1 MKYKDVL
8 RNSLYLDEE
17 LQDYFNEMSKKGW
30 RLDFVGYYYR
40 FIKDEH
46 VYKYQIDYTPIS
58 SEYQDIL
65 KEMGYHEVRNSF
77 DDFRVLENEN
87 VDAPDL
93 NTEFVF
99 DKNNKMKQ
107 FKKIRY
113 FIYPILA
120 YFLFWLGKIF
130 IKDIVEIG
138 KPVLYYEG
146 FGSLL
151 MGIVFI
157 VLSFVL
163 LFVTILNFSIL
174 YALKNDKDLKSL
186 KKLNSIKDHLSIL
199 FYILLVISGVF
210 YLLKSFITLDLKVI
224 VYLLLTCIIGVVLS
238 RIIKNNKYN
247 SAIAAF
253 VAIAIC
259 GLIFPQVQMDDS
271 LFESSTVK
279 TKITNYEKDIKD
291 IAETVDFICFNLYF
305 GAPITTDKNGTAV
318 MAELDAAKT
327 QVGWPVTPDAIKW
340 TAKLLYER
348 YNVPIYVS
356 ENGMACHDTVSLDG
370 KVHDPNR
377 VDYLNR
383 YLLKLGEAIDEGADV
398 RGYFVWSFMDNFE
411 WAEGYDPRF
420 GIVYVD
426 YKTQKRIIKDSG
438 YWYAKVIETGGKSL
452 CD

>member
-113 FIYPILA
+113 FIYLILA
-120 YFLFWLGKIF
+120 YFLFCLGKIF

-199 FYILLVISGVF
+199 FYILLLISGVF
-210 YLLKSFITLDLKVI
+210 YLLKSF
-224 VYLLLTCIIGVVLS
+224 
-238 RIIKNNKYN
+238 KYN

-291 IAETVDFICFNLYF
+291 TTCIYPQLDVLIKKDKYKDEIFKYIIIKTEHDTRDNQNFEKAVNTKSNVSWDSNKTQYVHYEKAIQSFNKKGNTY
-305 GAPITTDKNGTAV
+305 DNGTYV
-318 MAELDAAKT
+318 
-327 QVGWPVTPDAIKW
+327 IK
-340 TAKLLYER
+340 
-348 YNVPIYVS
+348 V
-356 ENGMACHDTVSLDG
+356 
-370 KVHDPNR
+370 
-377 VDYLNR
+377 
-383 YLLKLGEAIDEGADV
+383 LK
-398 RGYFVWSFMDNFE
+398 N
-411 WAEGYDPRF
+411 
-420 GIVYVD
+420 
-426 YKTQKRIIKDSG
+426 RIITRYK
-438 YWYAKVIETGGKSL
+438 
-452 CD
+452 

>member
-1 MKYKDVL
+1 MYKYVL
-8 RNSLYLDEE
+8 RNSLYLDDE

-30 RLDFVGYYYR
+30 RLDFVSYYYR
-40 FIKDEH
+40 FVKDEH

-65 KEMGYHEVRNSF
+65 KKMGYHEVRNSF

-157 VLSFVL
+157 ILSFVL

-199 FYILLVISGVF
+199 FYILLLISGVF

-291 IAETVDFICFNLYF
+291 TTCTYPQLDVLIKKDKYKDEIFKYIIIKTEHDTRDNQNFEKAVNTKSNVSWDSNKTQYVHYEKAIQSFNKKGNTY
-305 GAPITTDKNGTAV
+305 DNGTYV
-318 MAELDAAKT
+318 
-327 QVGWPVTPDAIKW
+327 IK
-340 TAKLLYER
+340 
-348 YNVPIYVS
+348 V
-356 ENGMACHDTVSLDG
+356 
-370 KVHDPNR
+370 
-377 VDYLNR
+377 
-383 YLLKLGEAIDEGADV
+383 LK
-398 RGYFVWSFMDNFE
+398 N
-411 WAEGYDPRF
+411 
-420 GIVYVD
+420 
-426 YKTQKRIIKDSG
+426 RIITRYK
-438 YWYAKVIETGGKSL
+438 
-452 CD
+452 

>member
-1 MKYKDVL
+1 MKHKYVL

-17 LQDYFNEMSKKGW
+17 LQEYFNKMSKKGW
-30 RLDFVGYYYR
+30 RLDFIGYYYR
-40 FIKDEH
+40 FSHDEH

-157 VLSFVL
+157 ILSFVL

-174 YALKNDKDLKSL
+174 K
-186 KKLNSIKDHLSIL
+186 
-199 FYILLVISGVF
+199 F
-210 YLLKSFITLDLKVI
+210 
-224 VYLLLTCIIGVVLS
+224 
-238 RIIKNNKYN
+238 
-247 SAIAAF
+247 
-253 VAIAIC
+253 
-259 GLIFPQVQMDDS
+259 
-271 LFESSTVK
+271 
-279 TKITNYEKDIKD
+279 
-291 IAETVDFICFNLYF
+291 
-305 GAPITTDKNGTAV
+305 
-318 MAELDAAKT
+318 
-327 QVGWPVTPDAIKW
+327 
-340 TAKLLYER
+340 
-348 YNVPIYVS
+348 
-356 ENGMACHDTVSLDG
+356 
-370 KVHDPNR
+370 
-377 VDYLNR
+377 
-383 YLLKLGEAIDEGADV
+383 
-398 RGYFVWSFMDNFE
+398 
-411 WAEGYDPRF
+411 
-420 GIVYVD
+420 
-426 YKTQKRIIKDSG
+426 
-438 YWYAKVIETGGKSL
+438 
-452 CD
+452 

>member
-238 RIIKNNKYN
+238 RIIKNNKY
-247 SAIAAF
+247 
-253 VAIAIC
+253 
-259 GLIFPQVQMDDS
+259 
-271 LFESSTVK
+271 K
-279 TKITNYEKDIKD
+279 
-291 IAETVDFICFNLYF
+291 
-305 GAPITTDKNGTAV
+305 
-318 MAELDAAKT
+318 
-327 QVGWPVTPDAIKW
+327 
-340 TAKLLYER
+340 
-348 YNVPIYVS
+348 
-356 ENGMACHDTVSLDG
+356 
-370 KVHDPNR
+370 
-377 VDYLNR
+377 
-383 YLLKLGEAIDEGADV
+383 
-398 RGYFVWSFMDNFE
+398 
-411 WAEGYDPRF
+411 
-420 GIVYVD
+420 
-426 YKTQKRIIKDSG
+426 
-438 YWYAKVIETGGKSL
+438 
-452 CD
+452 

>member
-199 FYILLVISGVF
+199 FYILLLISGVF

-291 IAETVDFICFNLYF
+291 TTCTYPQLDVLIKKDKYKDEIFKYIIIKTEHDTRDNQNFEKAVNIKSNVSWDSNKTQYVHYEKAIQSFNKKGNTY
-305 GAPITTDKNGTAV
+305 DNGTYV
-318 MAELDAAKT
+318 
-327 QVGWPVTPDAIKW
+327 IK
-340 TAKLLYER
+340 
-348 YNVPIYVS
+348 V
-356 ENGMACHDTVSLDG
+356 
-370 KVHDPNR
+370 
-377 VDYLNR
+377 
-383 YLLKLGEAIDEGADV
+383 LK
-398 RGYFVWSFMDNFE
+398 N
-411 WAEGYDPRF
+411 
-420 GIVYVD
+420 
-426 YKTQKRIIKDSG
+426 RIITK
-438 YWYAKVIETGGKSL
+438 YKENR
-452 CD
+452 

>member
-1 MKYKDVL
+1 MYKYVL
-8 RNSLYLDEE
+8 RNSLYLDDE

-30 RLDFVGYYYR
+30 RLDFVSYYYR
-40 FIKDEH
+40 FVKDEH

-65 KEMGYHEVRNSF
+65 KKMGYHEVRNSF

-130 IKDIVEIG
+130 IKDIVEVG

-157 VLSFVL
+157 ILSFVL

-199 FYILLVISGVF
+199 FYILLLISGVF

-291 IAETVDFICFNLYF
+291 TTCTYPQLDVLIKKDKYKDEIFKYIIIKTEHDTRDNQNFEKAVNTKSNVSWDSNKTQYVHYEKAIQSFNKKGNTY
-305 GAPITTDKNGTAV
+305 DNGTYV
-318 MAELDAAKT
+318 
-327 QVGWPVTPDAIKW
+327 IK
-340 TAKLLYER
+340 
-348 YNVPIYVS
+348 V
-356 ENGMACHDTVSLDG
+356 
-370 KVHDPNR
+370 
-377 VDYLNR
+377 
-383 YLLKLGEAIDEGADV
+383 LK
-398 RGYFVWSFMDNFE
+398 N
-411 WAEGYDPRF
+411 
-420 GIVYVD
+420 
-426 YKTQKRIIKDSG
+426 RIITRYKQ
-438 YWYAKVIETGGKSL
+438 
-452 CD
+452 

>member
-30 RLDFVGYYYR
+30 RLDFVSYYYR

-65 KEMGYHEVRNSF
+65 KGMGYHEVRNSF

-163 LFVTILNFSIL
+163 VFVTILNFSIL

-291 IAETVDFICFNLYF
+291 TTCTYPQLDVLIKKDKYKDEIFKYIIIKTEHDTRGNQNFEKAVNTKSNVSWDSNKTQYVHYEKAIQSFNKKGNTY
-305 GAPITTDKNGTAV
+305 DNGTYV
-318 MAELDAAKT
+318 
-327 QVGWPVTPDAIKW
+327 IK
-340 TAKLLYER
+340 
-348 YNVPIYVS
+348 I
-356 ENGMACHDTVSLDG
+356 
-370 KVHDPNR
+370 
-377 VDYLNR
+377 
-383 YLLKLGEAIDEGADV
+383 LK
-398 RGYFVWSFMDNFE
+398 N
-411 WAEGYDPRF
+411 
-420 GIVYVD
+420 
-426 YKTQKRIIKDSG
+426 RIITK
-438 YWYAKVIETGGKSL
+438 YKENK
-452 CD
+452 

>member
-46 VYKYQIDYTPIS
+46 VDKYQIDYTPIS

-65 KEMGYHEVRNSF
+65 KKMGYHEVRNSF

-107 FKKIRY
+107 FKKIHY

-199 FYILLVISGVF
+199 FYILLLISGVF

-279 TKITNYEKDIKD
+279 TKITNYKKDIKD
-291 IAETVDFICFNLYF
+291 TTCTYPQLDVLIKKDKYKDEIFKYIIIKTEHDTRDNQNFEKAVNTKSNVSWDSNKTQYVHYEKAIQSFNKKGNTY
-305 GAPITTDKNGTAV
+305 DNGTYV
-318 MAELDAAKT
+318 
-327 QVGWPVTPDAIKW
+327 IK
-340 TAKLLYER
+340 
-348 YNVPIYVS
+348 V
-356 ENGMACHDTVSLDG
+356 
-370 KVHDPNR
+370 
-377 VDYLNR
+377 
-383 YLLKLGEAIDEGADV
+383 LK
-398 RGYFVWSFMDNFE
+398 N
-411 WAEGYDPRF
+411 
-420 GIVYVD
+420 
-426 YKTQKRIIKDSG
+426 RIITRYKQ
-438 YWYAKVIETGGKSL
+438 
-452 CD
+452 

>member
-30 RLDFVGYYYR
+30 RLDFVGHYYR

-65 KEMGYHEVRNSF
+65 KGMGYHEVRNSF

-186 KKLNSIKDHLSIL
+186 KKLNSIKDQLSIL
-199 FYILLVISGVF
+199 FYILLLISGVF

-247 SAIAAF
+247 SAIVAF

-291 IAETVDFICFNLYF
+291 TTCTYPQLDVLIKKDKYKDEIFKYIIIKTEHDTRDNQNFEKAVNTKSNVSWDSNKTQYVHYEKAIQSFNKKGNTY
-305 GAPITTDKNGTAV
+305 DNGTYV
-318 MAELDAAKT
+318 
-327 QVGWPVTPDAIKW
+327 IK
-340 TAKLLYER
+340 
-348 YNVPIYVS
+348 I
-356 ENGMACHDTVSLDG
+356 
-370 KVHDPNR
+370 
-377 VDYLNR
+377 
-383 YLLKLGEAIDEGADV
+383 LK
-398 RGYFVWSFMDNFE
+398 N
-411 WAEGYDPRF
+411 
-420 GIVYVD
+420 
-426 YKTQKRIIKDSG
+426 RIITK
-438 YWYAKVIETGGKSL
+438 YKENK
-452 CD
+452 

>member
-1 MKYKDVL
+1 
-8 RNSLYLDEE
+8 
-17 LQDYFNEMSKKGW
+17 MSKKGW

-65 KEMGYHEVRNSF
+65 KGMGYHEVRNSF

-107 FKKIRY
+107 FKNIHY

-120 YFLFWLGKIF
+120 YFLFWLGKVF

-291 IAETVDFICFNLYF
+291 TTCTYPQLDVLIKKDKYKDEIFKYIIIKTEHDTRDNQNFEKAVNTKSNVSWDSNKTQYVHYEKAIQSFNKKGNTY
-305 GAPITTDKNGTAV
+305 DNGTYV
-318 MAELDAAKT
+318 
-327 QVGWPVTPDAIKW
+327 IK
-340 TAKLLYER
+340 
-348 YNVPIYVS
+348 V
-356 ENGMACHDTVSLDG
+356 
-370 KVHDPNR
+370 
-377 VDYLNR
+377 
-383 YLLKLGEAIDEGADV
+383 LK
-398 RGYFVWSFMDNFE
+398 N
-411 WAEGYDPRF
+411 
-420 GIVYVD
+420 
-426 YKTQKRIIKDSG
+426 RIITRYKQ
-438 YWYAKVIETGGKSL
+438 
-452 CD
+452 

>member
-1 MKYKDVL
+1 MKHKYVL

-17 LQDYFNEMSKKGW
+17 LQEYFNEMSKKGW
-30 RLDFVGYYYR
+30 RLDFIGYYYR
-40 FIKDEH
+40 FSHDEH

-130 IKDIVEIG
+130 IKDIVEVG

-174 YALKNDKDLKSL
+174 YALKNDKDLMTL
-186 KKLNSIKDHLSIL
+186 L
-199 FYILLVISGVF
+199 F
-210 YLLKSFITLDLKVI
+210 K
-224 VYLLLTCIIGVVLS
+224 
-238 RIIKNNKYN
+238 
-247 SAIAAF
+247 
-253 VAIAIC
+253 
-259 GLIFPQVQMDDS
+259 
-271 LFESSTVK
+271 
-279 TKITNYEKDIKD
+279 
-291 IAETVDFICFNLYF
+291 
-305 GAPITTDKNGTAV
+305 
-318 MAELDAAKT
+318 
-327 QVGWPVTPDAIKW
+327 
-340 TAKLLYER
+340 
-348 YNVPIYVS
+348 
-356 ENGMACHDTVSLDG
+356 SLDG
-370 KVHDPNR
+370 FGAFIVLCFFAHSNSYLSPLRIPNCHIF
-377 VDYLNR
+377 LSPKSSEH
-383 YLLKLGEAIDEGADV
+383 L
-398 RGYFVWSFMDNFE
+398 
-411 WAEGYDPRF
+411 
-420 GIVYVD
+420 
-426 YKTQKRIIKDSG
+426 RITV
-438 YWYAKVIETGGKSL
+438 A
-452 CD
+452 

>member
-46 VYKYQIDYTPIS
+46 AYKYQIDYTPIS

-163 LFVTILNFSIL
+163 LL
-174 YALKNDKDLKSL
+174 SL
-186 KKLNSIKDHLSIL
+186 IHI
-199 FYILLVISGVF
+199 
-210 YLLKSFITLDLKVI
+210 
-224 VYLLLTCIIGVVLS
+224 
-238 RIIKNNKYN
+238 
-247 SAIAAF
+247 
-253 VAIAIC
+253 
-259 GLIFPQVQMDDS
+259 
-271 LFESSTVK
+271 
-279 TKITNYEKDIKD
+279 
-291 IAETVDFICFNLYF
+291 
-305 GAPITTDKNGTAV
+305 
-318 MAELDAAKT
+318 
-327 QVGWPVTPDAIKW
+327 
-340 TAKLLYER
+340 
-348 YNVPIYVS
+348 
-356 ENGMACHDTVSLDG
+356 
-370 KVHDPNR
+370 
-377 VDYLNR
+377 
-383 YLLKLGEAIDEGADV
+383 
-398 RGYFVWSFMDNFE
+398 
-411 WAEGYDPRF
+411 
-420 GIVYVD
+420 
-426 YKTQKRIIKDSG
+426 
-438 YWYAKVIETGGKSL
+438 
-452 CD
+452 

>member
-1 MKYKDVL
+1 MYKYVL
-8 RNSLYLDEE
+8 RNSLYLDDE

-30 RLDFVGYYYR
+30 RLDFVSYYYR
-40 FIKDEH
+40 FVKDEH

-65 KEMGYHEVRNSF
+65 KGMGYHEVRNSF

-157 VLSFVL
+157 ILSFVL

-199 FYILLVISGVF
+199 FYILLLISGVF

-291 IAETVDFICFNLYF
+291 TTCTYPQLDVLIKKDKYKDEIFKYIIIKTEHDTRDNQNFEKAVNTKSNVSWDSNKTQYVHYEQAIQSFNKKGNTY
-305 GAPITTDKNGTAV
+305 DNGTYV
-318 MAELDAAKT
+318 
-327 QVGWPVTPDAIKW
+327 IK
-340 TAKLLYER
+340 
-348 YNVPIYVS
+348 V
-356 ENGMACHDTVSLDG
+356 
-370 KVHDPNR
+370 
-377 VDYLNR
+377 
-383 YLLKLGEAIDEGADV
+383 LK
-398 RGYFVWSFMDNFE
+398 N
-411 WAEGYDPRF
+411 
-420 GIVYVD
+420 
-426 YKTQKRIIKDSG
+426 RIITRYK
-438 YWYAKVIETGGKSL
+438 
-452 CD
+452 

>member
-17 LQDYFNEMSKKGW
+17 LQEYFNKMSKKGW
-30 RLDFVGYYYR
+30 RLDFIGYYYR
-40 FIKDEH
+40 FSHDEH
-46 VYKYQIDYTPIS
+46 VYKYQIS

-65 KEMGYHEVRNSF
+65 KEMGYHEVRNLF

-291 IAETVDFICFNLYF
+291 TTCTYPQLDVLIKKDKYKDEIFKYIIIKTEHDTRDNQNFEKAVNTKSNVSWDSNKTQYVHYEKAIQSFNKKGNTY
-305 GAPITTDKNGTAV
+305 DNGTYV
-318 MAELDAAKT
+318 
-327 QVGWPVTPDAIKW
+327 IK
-340 TAKLLYER
+340 
-348 YNVPIYVS
+348 I
-356 ENGMACHDTVSLDG
+356 
-370 KVHDPNR
+370 
-377 VDYLNR
+377 
-383 YLLKLGEAIDEGADV
+383 LK
-398 RGYFVWSFMDNFE
+398 N
-411 WAEGYDPRF
+411 
-420 GIVYVD
+420 
-426 YKTQKRIIKDSG
+426 RIITK
-438 YWYAKVIETGGKSL
+438 YKENK
-452 CD
+452 

>member
-17 LQDYFNEMSKKGW
+17 LQDYFNDMSKKGW

-46 VYKYQIDYTPIS
+46 VYKYQIDYTPMS
-58 SEYQDIL
+58 SEYQELL
-65 KEMGYHEVRNSF
+65 KEMGYQEVRNTF
-77 DDFRVLENEN
+77 DDFRVLENSN

-107 FKKIRY
+107 FKKIRH
-113 FIYPILA
+113 FIYPVLA

-130 IKDIVEIG
+130 IKDIIEIG

-146 FGSLL
+146 LSSLIL
-151 MGIVFI
+151 GIVFI
-157 VLSFVL
+157 FLAFVL
-163 LFVTILNFSIL
+163 ILVTVLNFSIL
-174 YALKNDKDLKSL
+174 FALIKDKDLKIL
-186 KKLNSIKDHLSIL
+186 KKLNGFKDRLSIL
-199 FYILLVISGVF
+199 FYILLLISGIF

-259 GLIFPQVQMDDS
+259 GLVFPQVQIDDS

-279 TKITNYEKDIKD
+279 TKITNYEKDTTCTYPQLDVLIKKSKYKNEILKYIIIKTD
-291 IAETVDFICFNLYF
+291 YDTRDNQNFEKAVKTKSNVSWDSSKTHYQHYEKAIQSFNKKGNIY
-305 GAPITTDKNGTAV
+305 DNGTY
-318 MAELDAAKT
+318 E
-327 QVGWPVTPDAIKW
+327 IK
-340 TAKLLYER
+340 
-348 YNVPIYVS
+348 V
-356 ENGMACHDTVSLDG
+356 
-370 KVHDPNR
+370 
-377 VDYLNR
+377 
-383 YLLKLGEAIDEGADV
+383 LK
-398 RGYFVWSFMDNFE
+398 N
-411 WAEGYDPRF
+411 
-420 GIVYVD
+420 
-426 YKTQKRIIKDSG
+426 RIITRYKQ
-438 YWYAKVIETGGKSL
+438 
-452 CD
+452 

>member
-1 MKYKDVL
+1 
-8 RNSLYLDEE
+8 
-17 LQDYFNEMSKKGW
+17 MSKKGW

-65 KEMGYHEVRNSF
+65 KEMGYHEVRNLF

-291 IAETVDFICFNLYF
+291 ITCTYPQLDVLIKKDKYKDEIFKYIIIKTEHDTRDNQNFEKAVNTKSNVSWDSNKTQYVHYEKAIQSFNKKGNTY
-305 GAPITTDKNGTAV
+305 DNGTYV
-318 MAELDAAKT
+318 
-327 QVGWPVTPDAIKW
+327 IK
-340 TAKLLYER
+340 
-348 YNVPIYVS
+348 V
-356 ENGMACHDTVSLDG
+356 
-370 KVHDPNR
+370 
-377 VDYLNR
+377 
-383 YLLKLGEAIDEGADV
+383 LK
-398 RGYFVWSFMDNFE
+398 N
-411 WAEGYDPRF
+411 
-420 GIVYVD
+420 
-426 YKTQKRIIKDSG
+426 RIITRYKQ
-438 YWYAKVIETGGKSL
+438 
-452 CD
+452 

>member
-30 RLDFVGYYYR
+30 RLDFVGHYYR

-65 KEMGYHEVRNSF
+65 KGMGYHEVRNSF

-157 VLSFVL
+157 VLS
-163 LFVTILNFSIL
+163 
-174 YALKNDKDLKSL
+174 LKSL
-186 KKLNSIKDHLSIL
+186 KKLNSIKDQLSIL
-199 FYILLVISGVF
+199 FYILLLISGVF

-247 SAIAAF
+247 SAIVAF

-291 IAETVDFICFNLYF
+291 TTCTYPQLDVLIKKDKYKDEIFKYIIIKTEHDTRDNQNFEKAVNTKSNVSWDSNKTQYVHYEKAIQSFNKKGNTY
-305 GAPITTDKNGTAV
+305 DNGTYV
-318 MAELDAAKT
+318 
-327 QVGWPVTPDAIKW
+327 IK
-340 TAKLLYER
+340 
-348 YNVPIYVS
+348 I
-356 ENGMACHDTVSLDG
+356 
-370 KVHDPNR
+370 
-377 VDYLNR
+377 
-383 YLLKLGEAIDEGADV
+383 LK
-398 RGYFVWSFMDNFE
+398 N
-411 WAEGYDPRF
+411 
-420 GIVYVD
+420 
-426 YKTQKRIIKDSG
+426 RIITK
-438 YWYAKVIETGGKSL
+438 YKENK
-452 CD
+452 